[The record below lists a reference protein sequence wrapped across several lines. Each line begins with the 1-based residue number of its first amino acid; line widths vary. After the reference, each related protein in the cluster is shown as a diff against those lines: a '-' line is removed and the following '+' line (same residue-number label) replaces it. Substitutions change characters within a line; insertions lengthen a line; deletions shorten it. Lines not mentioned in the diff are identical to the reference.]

1 MARRSFEM
9 YEIRQIIVCLRS
21 GETIRGIAQTK
32 LANRKKI
39 RAVRKIAVQQNWL
52 DIKKEIPTDE
62 VLATFFK
69 QPPSAKVTQSSV
81 LPYKNQI
88 EEWCQQGIQG
98 TTMYAALKRQ
108 HGVF

>member
-39 RAVRKIAVQQNWL
+39 RAVRKTAVQ
-52 DIKKEIPTDE
+52 KKVRVE
-62 VLATFFK
+62 
-69 QPPSAKVTQSSV
+69 SSV
-81 LPYKNQI
+81 KYVKNNND
-88 EEWCQQGIQG
+88 CHV
-98 TTMYAALKRQ
+98 MYLAVTYGSCFLTALT
-108 HGVF
+108 

>member
-52 DIKKEIPTDE
+52 DIKEEVPTDE

-69 QPPSAKVTQSSV
+69 PPTSAKITQSSV
-81 LPYKNQI
+81 LP
-88 EEWCQQGIQG
+88 
-98 TTMYAALKRQ
+98 
-108 HGVF
+108 

>member
-39 RAVRKIAVQQNWL
+39 RAVRKVAVQQNWL
-52 DIKKEIPTDE
+52 DTKKEIPTDQ

-69 QPPSAKVTQSSV
+69 QSSRVLSQKVRPTPRLKSSR
-81 LPYKNQI
+81 Q
-88 EEWCQQGIQG
+88 ECG
-98 TTMYAALKRQ
+98 AL
-108 HGVF
+108 